1 MNSTEGG
8 HKSAGKIAWHVALRS
23 LIGIFL
29 SKTARTEEE
38 SL

>member
-8 HKSAGKIAWHVALRS
+8 HKPVGKTAWHVVLRS
-23 LIGIFL
+23 LIGTFL